1 MKASSHNQL
10 YTAIA
15 VFLISLLAIAYIGPF
30 FAPFEFDESENIIDI
45 MTDEGRLILFSPLAP
60 SARHPMGTDI
70 FGYDLL
76 TSMLYG
82 AKYTILTMLLTA
94 FTRVVGGFLIGYGQA
109 LDGKNRKQS
118 FSVVQGLPI
127 FVIIYFIMFGFII
140 NPAVPP
146 PVITAIQ
153 IGLFSI
159 FGLPSTIPVFR
170 EKISQQLKTSYIEAA
185 RSSGGGRM
193 WILHRHL
200 LPHLSEDTC
209 LLFMH
214 EIIATLTLI
223 GQLGIFSLFIGGT
236 RLTTDPPE
244 LSSFTREWGGLIGQH
259 MGKVGTTQWWLIVF
273 PLAAYLLLFFFS
285 YLFTNFI
292 EKRSRQTFFKASNL

>member
-1 MKASSHNQL
+1 MKASSYNPL
-10 YTAIA
+10 YTGIA
-15 VFLISLLAIAYIGPF
+15 VFLLILLAIAFLGPL
-30 FAPFEFDESENIIDI
+30 FAPWGFDESENMIDI
-45 MTDEGRLILFSPLAP
+45 TTEEGRVILFSPLPP
-60 SARHPMGTDI
+60 SPRHPMGTDI

-76 TSMLYG
+76 TSLLYG
-82 AKYTILTMLLTA
+82 AKYTIATMLITA
-94 FTRVVGGFLIGYGQA
+94 FARVAGGFLIGYRQA
-109 LDGKNRKQS
+109 LTGNGHRRG
-118 FSVVQGLPI
+118 FSLIQGLPTFI
-127 FVIIYFIMFGFII
+127 IIYFIMYGFII

-153 IGLFSI
+153 IALFSA
-159 FGLPSTIPVFR
+159 FGLSSTTPVFR
-170 EKISQQLKTSYIEAA
+170 EKIAQQLKTSYIEAA

-193 WILHRHL
+193 WILTRHL
-200 LPHLSEDTC
+200 LPHLTEDTC